1 MTTTSRILSL
11 SAAAICCA
19 ASLTSAQQVA
29 SARTSGAD
37 DSSAAPEAAAPA
49 PKKAKAPLVRAI
61 DMQYFRAQDQRGVNV
76 FETPKEPGAAFDGFR
91 LSWGAAFLQT
101 FQGLDHRNSAQPVMK
116 KDANNKDYNANEL
129 VKIGNGFDNASAN
142 LYLNA
147 QLAPGIRVA
156 LTTYLSSRHHNETW
170 VKDGFLLIDESPID
184 FIPLNTLMK
193 YVTVRAGHFEVNYG
207 DAHFRRTDN
216 GNSIY
221 NPFVGNLLMDAFTT
235 EIGAEVYAR
244 AKGLMVMG
252 AVTGGE
258 IKGNVTTPQDRKP
271 AYLGKL
277 GVDRQLTPTL
287 RARLT
292 GSYYQSASSPANT
305 LFAGDRAG
313 SPYFFVLENTQ
324 ATSTAQA
331 QSGTINP
338 GLRQHVTAFQVNP
351 FVKLYGLELFGVAER
366 AKGTSAGEKV
376 DRAWNQYAGE
386 AIYRFAAREQ
396 LYVAGRYNTARGALA
411 GIAPKVGADRM
422 QMGAGWYVT
431 PTVLLK
437 GEYVNQ
443 KFNDFPSTDIR
454 SGGKFDGF
462 MVAGVVAF

>member
-1 MTTTSRILSL
+1 MTTSSRILSL
-11 SAAAICCA
+11 SAAALLCA
-19 ASLTSAQQVA
+19 ASATAAQQQQLA
-29 SARTSGAD
+29 SATAT
-37 DSSAAPEAAAPA
+37 DSTTPAATEAAPA
-49 PKKAKAPLVRAI
+49 PKKAAKPLVREI
-61 DMQYFRAQDQRGVNV
+61 DIQYFRAQDQRGINV
-76 FETPKEPGAAFDGFR
+76 FETPKEPGAAYDGFK

-101 FQGLDHRNSAQPVMK
+101 FQGLDHSNRAAPVTK
-116 KDANNKDYNANEL
+116 KDAAGKDYNANEL
-129 VKIGNGFDNASAN
+129 IRIGNGFDNASAN

-170 VKDGFLLIDESPID
+170 VKDGYLLIDESPID
-184 FIPLNTLMK
+184 VAALNSLMK
-193 YVTVRAGHFEVNYG
+193 YVTVRAGHYEVNYG

-216 GNSIY
+216 GNSMY
-221 NPFVGNLLMDAFTT
+221 NPFIGNLLLDAFTT

-244 AKGLMVMG
+244 GRGLLAM
-252 AVTGGE
+252 AAITGGE
-258 IKGNVTTPQDRKP
+258 IKGGVTTPQDRKP
-271 AYLGKL
+271 AFLGKL
-277 GVDRQLTPTL
+277 GFDRQLMPKL
-287 RARLT
+287 RTRLT

-313 SPYFFVLENTQ
+313 SPYFFVLENVI
-324 ATSTAQA
+324 ATSAAQA

-338 GLRQHVTAFQVNP
+338 GLRQHVTAFQINP
-351 FVKLYGLELFGVAER
+351 FVKYAGLELFGVAER

-376 DRAWNQYAGE
+376 DRAWNQYAAE

-396 LYVAGRYNTARGALA
+396 MYVAGRYNTARGSLS
-411 GIAPKVGADRM
+411 GIANKVGADRT
-422 QMGAGWYVT
+422 QLGAGWFIT

-443 KFNDFPSTDIR
+443 QYNDFPSTDIR

-462 MVAGVVAF
+462 MVGGVVSF